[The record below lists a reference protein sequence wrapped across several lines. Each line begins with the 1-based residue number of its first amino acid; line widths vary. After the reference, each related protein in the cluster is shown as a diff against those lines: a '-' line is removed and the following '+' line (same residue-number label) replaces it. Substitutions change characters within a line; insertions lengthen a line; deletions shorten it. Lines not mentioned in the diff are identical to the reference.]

1 MTSNIFKY
9 LFFLGLLSRDCGS
22 DNESDDLTNSGATV
36 GLSDE
41 SQQNSIT
48 QNASQSLTTDI
59 GPKMLNL
66 EDTTKIVLNSVPRI
80 SDSVEEPTDVKLA
93 QCSQSEIKDAK
104 STVITTKANLQ
115 LSNSL
120 IHIRQSSISRG
131 TSPITEL
138 LLTNKVQEISLHPP
152 PPLPPTHQS
161 SSFQTRAKKVK
172 GGYSLESSSSV
183 SSWKSSNS
191 SWSSLYSTKLNAEET
206 VTKRP
211 NSLDFSKKC
220 IMTDI

>member
-1 MTSNIFKY
+1 MTSN
-9 LFFLGLLSRDCGS
+9 LFLLGLLSRDCGS
-22 DNESDDLTNSGATV
+22 DDESDDLTNSGATI

-41 SQQNSIT
+41 SQHNSIT

-93 QCSQSEIKDAK
+93 QCSDSEIKNVK
-104 STVITTKANLQ
+104 SSVITTKEILQ
-115 LSNSL
+115 FSNSSTP
-120 IHIRQSSISRG
+120 IKQSSISRG

-138 LLTNKVQEISLHPP
+138 LLINKVQEITLHPP
-152 PPLPPTHQS
+152 PKS
-161 SSFQTRAKKVK
+161 SSLQTRAKQVK

-183 SSWKSSNS
+183 SSTS
-191 SWSSLYSTKLNAEET
+191 SWSSLSLSKLNGEET
-206 VTKRP
+206 VRKRP
-211 NSLDFSKKC
+211 NSLDLSKKC
-220 IMTDI
+220 IMTDL